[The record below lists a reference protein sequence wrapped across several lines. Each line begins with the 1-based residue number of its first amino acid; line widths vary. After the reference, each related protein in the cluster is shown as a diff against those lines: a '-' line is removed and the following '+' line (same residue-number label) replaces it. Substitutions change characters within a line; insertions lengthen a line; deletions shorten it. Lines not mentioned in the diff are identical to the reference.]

1 MIYNIHDK
9 PPIGKTVLFAIQMV
23 LAVFVASVLIAQICG
38 VPTSGALV
46 GAGLSTLTYILI
58 TRGNSPMFI
67 SNSGNFV
74 APVIMALS
82 IGGFLGVAIGG
93 LTTCIVYCIFG
104 LIFTKVSVDNVY
116 KIFPKAL
123 IGAVTV
129 VIGVTLMGFITTYLQ
144 INGEI
149 NMWGVSVAF
158 VTMFAIALISHYAKG
173 ILRILPFIVGILI
186 GYAYATILT
195 LTGVCN
201 IIDFSVFN
209 GMTLFTVPDFAFTHW
224 EHIELTAI
232 VPIVVTYICYTI
244 SAMMEALSDHAALGN
259 IIGTDLFKTAGL
271 NRIFCAEGV
280 ANLVGT
286 CVGGLNTCSYGEGV
300 ATVGF
305 SKVASVRVTATAAI
319 ILALLGCFTPVQM
332 FIASIPSC
340 VFAGAAVILYGFI
353 ACSGIKMLQNV
364 NFDIQKNLIIV
375 SAVLSVGLGGIV
387 VGGSTLSFTGTALA
401 LIVGV
406 ILNVIL
412 TNKHEKENC

>member
-104 LIFTKVSVDNVY
+104 LIFTKVSVDNIY

-158 VTMFAIALISHYAKG
+158 VTMFAIALISHYA
-173 ILRILPFIVGILI
+173 R
-186 GYAYATILT
+186 
-195 LTGVCN
+195 
-201 IIDFSVFN
+201 VFYESY
-209 GMTLFTVPDFAFTHW
+209 L
-224 EHIELTAI
+224 
-232 VPIVVTYICYTI
+232 
-244 SAMMEALSDHAALGN
+244 LS
-259 IIGTDLFKTAGL
+259 
-271 NRIFCAEGV
+271 
-280 ANLVGT
+280 LV
-286 CVGGLNTCSYGEGV
+286 
-300 ATVGF
+300 F
-305 SKVASVRVTATAAI
+305 
-319 ILALLGCFTPVQM
+319 LLVMSMRQF
-332 FIASIPSC
+332 
-340 VFAGAAVILYGFI
+340 
-353 ACSGIKMLQNV
+353 
-364 NFDIQKNLIIV
+364 
-375 SAVLSVGLGGIV
+375 
-387 VGGSTLSFTGTALA
+387 
-401 LIVGV
+401 
-406 ILNVIL
+406 
-412 TNKHEKENC
+412 